1 MKNRNLVTRIGLIAA
16 LLGTL
21 AACNTTAGIG
31 RDIESVGNS
40 VAGAADG
47 AK

>member
-1 MKNRNLVTRIGLIAA
+1 MTRQKFAARTILLAA

-31 RDIESVGNS
+31 RDIESVGS
-40 VAGAADG
+40 TIEDAAN
-47 AK
+47 

>member
-1 MKNRNLVTRIGLIAA
+1 MTRHKSATRAILLAA

-31 RDIESVGNS
+31 RDVESVGDTIED
-40 VAGAADG
+40 AAT
-47 AK
+47 